1 MTLKWLSG
9 VSRCLLRVSIAT
21 MVLRPGRYRFFSTA
35 ALFRRNGSGYSCRCV
50 TLIRSPGLGVI
61 QRYFCLAAG
70 VSVVAPRRLGDERN
84 RTDVQGILKHEGI
97 SRMRSRRE
105 M

>member
-1 MTLKWLSG
+1 MTLKWLG
-9 VSRCLLRVSIAT
+9 GENRFLRVSFAT

-35 ALFRRNGSGYSCRCV
+35 ALFRRNGSGYSCRYV

-70 VSVVAPRRLGDERN
+70 VSVVRRAG
-84 RTDVQGILKHEGI
+84 
-97 SRMRSRRE
+97 
-105 M
+105 